1 MQIGKKIKYVRK
13 HYKLSQEEFA
23 AYFGISQ
30 RSLSALEIGE
40 RRIDFNV
47 LNTLV
52 QKFNVNPMWLF
63 FDEKEPF
70 LREERCLEK

>member
-52 QKFNVNPMWLF
+52 QKFQVNPMWLF
-63 FDEKEPF
+63 FDEEEPF
-70 LREERCLEK
+70 VENAECLER